1 MIGIVALGLGRS
13 EHPQGYPIGFD
24 GADEWTG
31 DAFRDSMENG
41 KWEEKKGD

>member
-1 MIGIVALGLGRS
+1 LGLGRS

-24 GADEWTG
+24 GADEWAG
-31 DAFRDSMENG
+31 DAFRDCMENG